1 MEYKNLDI
9 VVWTNVFED
18 SFTKQPFISWN
29 ITLDEHN
36 QLLILFS
43 LSWVS
48 ILKLRKFSV
57 KSLIYFCYN
66 DQGSGEY

>member
-18 SFTKQPFISWN
+18 SFTKQPLISWN
-29 ITLDEHN
+29 ITLDEDN

-48 ILKLRKFSV
+48 YLKLRTFSV

-66 DQGSGEY
+66 D